1 MRRLLSAL
9 LLLCACLCVGSAQ
22 AGVMTQET
30 LARKFPSP
38 LIIGSKDAELP
49 VWPILKQEMTS
60 TELVGYVFES
70 IDFVSLPGFAGVPM
84 NLLVALDPKG
94 KFLDVQV
101 LDQHEPVFVG
111 GYGSAPLDNFV
122 AQYKDLS
129 LTQNISIVAAGTRKS
144 AKMDGNNVRID
155 GVSKATASLRILNQS
170 LISASLV
177 VARKKLGFAGGH
189 DPAQIAR
196 LKPGLFEKHTPT
208 DLFGKNL
215 VSHLALANSEVEKA
229 FAGTNGEGLDADGS
243 ADPEGLFIDLYS
255 TLVSVPSIGKNLL
268 DGPSW
273 EKLQGRLEKGDHAI
287 LVMWGGRYSLTP
299 EDFIPGTSPERLT
312 LKQGGLPLEMR
323 DLDLELHLADGT
335 PVLPENMKVLRVIA
349 QSGLD
354 LSKPLEFFVNVKR
367 EKGMVYPEIIRAALP
382 FQLQLPERFYDVPD
396 SSDKTWIGIWQ
407 QRMPELAVLGAA
419 LLLLTLLLTQQ
430 KWLTAQAR
438 RFTLIRV
445 GFLIFTVGFIGWY
458 AQGQLSIVNMTGLL
472 QSLKEGRSLA
482 FFLYDPMTVCLWG
495 FVAITFFIWGRA
507 TFCGWLCPFGAL
519 QELVSRLAR
528 LLRVPQ
534 IRLRTAVDAK
544 LKWIK
549 YVLLAGVLVSALF
562 APQLADKLVEIEPF
576 KTAITLY
583 FVRSWPFVA
592 YAAGLLVAS
601 AVVYKFF
608 CRYLC
613 PFGAGLAVLGKLRL
627 FKWLARRAECGTPC
641 QTCRHRCDYQAIR
654 PNGTI
659 AYDDCFQC
667 MDCVV
672 IYHSDTQCAP
682 RILQAKRGV
691 TIPLRVIPTGAATG
705 AASDKEVA

>member
-1 MRRLLSAL
+1 MRRLLTASLLAL
-9 LLLCACLCVGSAQ
+9 SFLCACLPGAR

-30 LARKFPSP
+30 LAKKFPSP
-38 LIIGSKDAELP
+38 LIIGSKDTELP

-60 TELVGYVFES
+60 TELVGYAFES

-84 NLLVALDPKG
+84 NLLVVLDPKG

-111 GYGSAPLDNFV
+111 GYGSAPLDAFV
-122 AQYKDLS
+122 GQYKDLS
-129 LTQNISIVAAGTRKS
+129 LTQNISISAAGARKS
-144 AKMDGNNVRID
+144 GKMDGNNVRID
-155 GVSKATASLRILNQS
+155 GISKATASLRILNQS

-177 VARKKLGFAGGH
+177 VARQKLGFAGGH
-189 DPAQIAR
+189 DPAQVAR
-196 LKPGLFEKHTPT
+196 LKPELYEKHAPNA
-208 DLFGKNL
+208 LFGKNL
-215 VSHLALANSEVEKA
+215 VSHLTLTNSDVEKA

-243 ADPEGLFIDLYS
+243 ADPDGMFIDLY
-255 TLVSVPSIGKNLL
+255 TALVSVPSIGKNLL

-273 EKLQGRLEKGDHAI
+273 DKLQGRLEKGDHAI

-299 EDFIPGTSPERLT
+299 EDFIPGTAPERLT

-323 DLDLELHLADGT
+323 DLDLELFLADGT
-335 PVLPENMKVLRVIA
+335 PVTPDNMKVLRVIA

-354 LSKPLEFFVNVKR
+354 LSKPLEFFVNVRR
-367 EKGMVYPEIIRAALP
+367 EKGMVYPEIIRAELP
-382 FQLQLPERFYDVPD
+382 YQLVLPERFYDVPD
-396 SSDKTWIGIWQ
+396 RSDKTWVGIWE
-407 QRMPELAVLGAA
+407 QRMPELAVLGGA
-419 LLLLTLLLTQQ
+419 LLLLTLLLAQQ
-430 KWLTAQAR
+430 RWLTANAR
-438 RFTLIRV
+438 RFTVIRV
-445 GFLIFTVGFIGWY
+445 GFLIFTLGFIGWS

-482 FFLYDPMTVCLWG
+482 FFLYDPMTVCLWA

-519 QELVSRLAR
+519 QELVARVAR

-534 IRLRTAVDAK
+534 IRLRTALDAR

-549 YVLLAGVLVSALF
+549 YVLLAAVLVSALF
-562 APQLADKLVEIEPF
+562 APQLADSLVEIEPF

-583 FVRSWPFVA
+583 FVRSWPFVV
-592 YAAGLLVAS
+592 YAAGLVLAS

-613 PFGAGLAVLGKLRL
+613 PFGAGLAVMGKLRL
-627 FKWLARRAECGTPC
+627 LKWLPRRAECGTPC

-654 PNGTI
+654 PDGAI
-659 AYDDCFQC
+659 AYDECFQC

-691 TIPLRVIPTGAATG
+691 TIPVRAIATR
-705 AASDKEVA
+705 ADKEPA

>member
-1 MRRLLSAL
+1 MRRLLSAPL
-9 LLLCACLCVGSAQ
+9 LACLLLCVALLGTQPPAL
-22 AGVMTQET
+22 AGVMTQEA
-30 LARKFPSP
+30 LAKKFPSP

-111 GYGSAPLDNFV
+111 GYGSAPLDAFV
-122 AQYKDLS
+122 GQYKDLS
-129 LTQNISIVAAGTRKS
+129 LTQNISITAAGTRKS

-155 GVSKATASLRILNQS
+155 GISKATASLRILNQS

-189 DPAQIAR
+189 DPAQVAR
-196 LKPGLFEKHTPT
+196 LKPDLFEKHTPT
-208 DLFGKNL
+208 ALFGKNL
-215 VSHLALANSEVEKA
+215 VSHIALANSDVEKA
-229 FAGTNGEGLDADGS
+229 FAGTNGEGLDTEGS
-243 ADPEGLFIDLYS
+243 ANPEGMFIDLYA
-255 TLVSVPSIGKNLL
+255 TLVSVPTIGKNLL

-273 EKLQGRLEKGDHAI
+273 DKLQGRLEKGDHAI

-299 EDFIPGTSPERLT
+299 EDFIPGTAPERLVM
-312 LKQGGLPLEMR
+312 KQGGLPLEMR
-323 DLDLELHLADGT
+323 DLDLELFLADGT
-335 PVLPENMKVLRVIA
+335 PVAPENMKVLRVIA

-354 LSKPLEFFVNVKR
+354 LSKPLEFFVNVRR

-396 SSDKTWIGIWQ
+396 RSDKTWIGIWE
-407 QRMPELAVLGAA
+407 QRWPELAVLGAA
-419 LLLLTLLLTQQ
+419 LLLLTVLLAQQ
-430 KWLTAQAR
+430 TWLTASSR
-438 RFTLIRV
+438 RFTVIRV
-445 GFLIFTVGFIGWY
+445 GFLSFTLGFIGWY

-482 FFLYDPMTVCLWG
+482 FFLYDPMTVCLWA

-519 QELVSRLAR
+519 QELLARLAR
-528 LLRVPQ
+528 LLHVPQ
-534 IRLRTAVDAK
+534 VRLRTALDAR

-562 APQLADKLVEIEPF
+562 APQLADYLVEIEPF
-576 KTAITLY
+576 KTGITLY
-583 FVRSWPFVA
+583 FVRAWPFVA
-592 YAAGLLVAS
+592 YAAGLVLLS
-601 AVVYKFF
+601 AFIYKFF

-613 PFGAGLAVLGKLRL
+613 PLGAGLAVLGKLRL
-627 FKWLARRAECGTPC
+627 LKWLPRRAECGTPC

-659 AYDDCFQC
+659 AYDECFQC

-682 RILQAKRGV
+682 RILQARRGK
-691 TIPLRVIPTGAATG
+691 TIPVRAIPATVG
-705 AASDKEVA
+705 KELA